1 MRISDWSSDVCSSDL
16 PVAGHRISP
25 FGAYPNARSRQTS
38 DVCSSDLECNPLC
51 HDLNPKNP
59 RVIPVNIN
67 LASEKGHRQL
77 TRKTLINITKQLTAI
92 INRCKENH
100 CMNDFSGLCLN
111 RSFNF
116 TGCKDCIGQSHTRH
130 RHRTE
135 DYIDSQVLNL
145 MLTVIEGVYIPNTKT
160 HNIQGKKPQRTNEIR
175 SK

>member
-16 PVAGHRISP
+16 RISP
-25 FGAYPNARSRQTS
+25 FGAYPNARSRQTGVILES
-38 DVCSSDLECNPLC
+38 IDECNPLC
-51 HDLNPKNP
+51 YDLNPKNP

-92 INRCKENH
+92 IIRCKENH

-116 TGCKDCIGQSHTRH
+116 TGCKDSIGQSHTRH
-130 RHRTE
+130 RQDRKSTR
-135 DYIDSQVLNL
+135 LNSS
-145 MLTVIEGVYIPNTKT
+145 
-160 HNIQGKKPQRTNEIR
+160 H
-175 SK
+175 

>member
-1 MRISDWSSDVCSSDL
+1 MYYVFNVDFFFFSSRRRHTRCALVTGVQTCAL
-16 PVAGHRISP
+16 PI
-25 FGAYPNARSRQTS
+25 Y
-38 DVCSSDLECNPLC
+38 PLC

-92 INRCKENH
+92 IIRCKENH

-116 TGCKDCIGQSHTRH
+116 TGCKDSIGQSHTRH

-145 MLTVIEGVYIPNTKT
+145 MMTVIEGVSLTNTNKE
-160 HNIQGKKPQRTNEIR
+160 NIQGINRPRLVNLEKLLHQ
-175 SK
+175 